1 MSKKKYDSVTININD
16 KIMEELGKMP
26 DKINYA
32 VARQFLDRIGSSK
45 VTPYKTGKMEQTMFS
60 SGVRG
65 SNGNYSIGNFTV
77 YASHIYSLPQSSNW
91 TNPLSK
97 AQWFE
102 TFWKSQGK
110 SVLDNVV
117 ARYKI

>member
-1 MSKKKYDSVTININD
+1 M
-16 KIMEELGKMP
+16 
-26 DKINYA
+26 
-32 VARQFLDRIGSSK
+32 
-45 VTPYKTGKMEQTMFS
+45 TMFS
-60 SGVRG
+60 NGVKG
-65 SNGNYSIGNFTV
+65 SNGDYSIGNFTNYAGYV
-77 YASHIYSLPQSSNW
+77 YAFPQSVNW

-110 SVLDNVV
+110 SVLENVV